1 MLPDF
6 FLFVV
11 RCFPAQ
17 ICSCVILRCT
27 FCTFSRSFHFFI
39 IHLCRCHTI
48 FSSLFQSTLPD
59 DVFENGGCGVAECK
73 RLSFT
78 FSDTSGSTPSPSP
91 GPSFHSPGQSNP
103 EITVTPPE
111 IDPLPVQILPTRE
124 DSIAEEHLEE
134 EEEEEEYEE
143 EGETASRG
151 SRATSASL
159 ASDEAD
165 TAEDSEWERTES
177 QRNSGSHCGS
187 AAPSLCSDGHLSTV
201 APEDVF
207 LDHADE
213 LKPVELDTEEAGSLT
228 RQLVKRL
235 TSSEIVPPS
244 GSSTE
249 GEGGEGGSLGW
260 AGEGSRAFLESSL
273 EEAIHSLLMM
283 LESLTHRCREL
294 QDLEQEVMRLEDLLK
309 VLESFSDSISR
320 TERM

>member
-1 MLPDF
+1 M
-6 FLFVV
+6 
-11 RCFPAQ
+11 
-17 ICSCVILRCT
+17 
-27 FCTFSRSFHFFI
+27 
-39 IHLCRCHTI
+39 
-48 FSSLFQSTLPD
+48 
-59 DVFENGGCGVAECK
+59 
-73 RLSFT
+73 
-78 FSDTSGSTPSPSP
+78 
-91 GPSFHSPGQSNP
+91 
-103 EITVTPPE
+103 
-111 IDPLPVQILPTRE
+111 
-124 DSIAEEHLEE
+124 EE
-134 EEEEEEYEE
+134 EEEEDEEYEE
-143 EGETASRG
+143 DGETGSRG

-159 ASDEAD
+159 ASDEAEV
-165 TAEDSEWERTES
+165 AEDSEWERTES
-177 QRNSGSHCGS
+177 QRNSGSNCGS

-249 GEGGEGGSLGW
+249 GGGGSLGW

-273 EEAIHSLLMM
+273 EEAIHSLLMR

-309 VLESFSDSISR
+309 VPEPFCVSLSSLYVYRNSYVGVFYIYIFFCTWFLVQALINDSTFKFLINQ
-320 TERM
+320 TNKQN